1 MLEPS
6 ARHWAGQESRLVV
19 RDSGLQAPGSLR
31 MRGLHLQAPHML
43 GPHLCG
49 FHTEHGCQYS
59 RTEGLVL
66 ESCPRGYVAPE
77 QAEAAAKI

>member
-1 MLEPS
+1 MLGPS

-19 RDSGLQAPGSLR
+19 QESGLQELGSHR
-31 MRGLHLQAPHML
+31 TEGLHLQAPHML

-59 RTEGLVL
+59 RTECLVL
-66 ESCPRGYVAPE
+66 ESCLRGYVAPE
-77 QAEAAAKI
+77 QAEAEAKI